1 MSKVRIKEI
10 LAEMQLMSKT
20 VSDKTT
26 TMWVQ
31 PRDEAWA
38 YELDF
43 SDDELKLAQE
53 LASELHSLMEFR
65 VTFPLFPYEAK

>member
-1 MSKVRIKEI
+1 MSKARIKEI
-10 LAEMQLMSKT
+10 LAEMKLMSKN
-20 VSDKTT
+20 VSDKT

-43 SDDELKLAQE
+43 SDDGLKLVQE